1 MTKLRER
8 TWSELSRQERVASV
22 LYPQMAEETRRKEM
36 TEISAKNGKK
46 APYQEP
52 LLSGQQR
59 GAVSPL
65 GGQAGQAR

>member
-1 MTKLRER
+1 MVKMKER
-8 TWSELSRQERVASV
+8 RFHQLTRQEQACAV
-22 LYPQMAEETRRKEM
+22 LWPSQTTAEIRKEM

-52 LLSGQQR
+52 LLSDQQR

-65 GGQAGQAR
+65 GGKAK